1 MNKEK
6 TPGEKTP
13 LGVFLRNNN
22 FMSYNIISTVSHF
35 TAFCCKDKLK
45 YEVCGKMI
53 MCIIVSGYKSAV
65 SQIFWREI
73 LLL

>member
-1 MNKEK
+1 
-6 TPGEKTP
+6 
-13 LGVFLRNNN
+13 
-22 FMSYNIISTVSHF
+22 MSYNIISTVAHF

-73 LLL
+73 LSL